1 MNCKTPF
8 LLVTFSLW
16 ASLLLAGCGGG
27 APLAVAADEGTPTIH
42 PYFDWGSASP
52 VGVTHTP
59 LPDNPDATPTVFRY
73 FDNTELP
80 TPLPTN
86 TRRPTPTP
94 RPTETPLPTATAVP
108 GSTHSPDDESSTDAP
123 VAGGAYLIFGDELD
137 SNWTLAESWDVEYD
151 IASTDQIHTGDHA
164 LAVTPSDAFGALFFA
179 VDPETDQE
187 FLYADVLG
195 VSFWVNPG
203 EQELALE
210 DMAVTVLGSN
220 EYAYW
225 RADDTSVANGSG
237 EGGFSETRLY
247 YLDFNRSLP
256 AGQWNEVVVWLNDL
270 IYDPQTVYLTG
281 VYIKNG
287 ESFTGTYYID
297 DVTLITQGE

>member
-1 MNCKTPF
+1 MNQKNHF
-8 LLVTFSLW
+8 LLVGL
-16 ASLLLAGCGGG
+16 ALLTPLLFAGCGGG
-27 APLAVAADEGTPTIH
+27 APLAVAADEGTPTVH

-52 VGVTHTP
+52 VGVTNTP
-59 LPDNPDATPTVFRY
+59 LPDDPEATPTVFRY
-73 FDNTELP
+73 FDDTELP

-108 GSTHSPDDESSTDAP
+108 DADGATSSGETAVTGD
-123 VAGGAYLIFGDELD
+123 GYLIFGDALD
-137 SNWTLAESWDVEYD
+137 SNWTLAESWDVDYD
-151 IASTDQIHTGDHA
+151 VASTDYLHSGDYA
-164 LAVTPSDAFGALFFA
+164 MAVTPSDAFGAVFFA
-179 VDPETDQE
+179 VDPETDQD
-187 FLYADVLG
+187 FYYADVLG

-210 DMAVTVLGSN
+210 DMAITVLGSN
-220 EYAYW
+220 DYPYW

-237 EGGFSETRLY
+237 EDGFSETRLY

-256 AGQWNEVVVWLNDL
+256 AGEWNEVVIWLDDL

-287 ESFTGTYYID
+287 ELYEGTYYID
-297 DVTLITQGE
+297 DVTLIMKGE